1 MTLPPHIVNKA
12 RISSGHM
19 VVNSG
24 QNRQIHKEIIV
35 NNGQW

>member
-1 MTLPPHIVNKA
+1 MDMVVNSGHMV
-12 RISSGHM
+12 INSGHM

-24 QNRQIHKEIIV
+24 LNRQIHKEIVV